1 MPHTHTH
8 THTQNMH
15 THHIHS
21 LHRHIEVIITD
32 IVTAVTN
39 YFTILLI
46 APASGS
52 VAMT

>member
-1 MPHTHTH
+1 MGSDTP
-8 THTQNMH
+8 
-15 THHIHS
+15 IFCA
-21 LHRHIEVIITD
+21 LRHIEVIITD
-32 IVTAVTN
+32 IVTVVTN